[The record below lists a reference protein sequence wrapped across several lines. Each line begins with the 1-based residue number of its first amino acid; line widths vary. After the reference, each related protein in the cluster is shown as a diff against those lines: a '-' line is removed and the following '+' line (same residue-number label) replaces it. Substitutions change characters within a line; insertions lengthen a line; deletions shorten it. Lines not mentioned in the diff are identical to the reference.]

1 MLKKLS
7 LVVILYNEENSVEP
21 FVDETIPILE
31 KIKDLDYEIIF
42 VNDRSTDNSLIKLK
56 EARKKNEKIKII
68 HMSRRFGPMES
79 IMAGVKMSSG
89 DALVNIDIDLQDPP
103 DLIPEMVKYWREDNF
118 DVVFTTRLKRHG
130 ESSFKKFISAIGYR
144 ILKLFTYVDME
155 KDSGDF
161 KLISKR
167 VIEEYKKFNEIYP
180 FFRFVVDWIGFERK
194 QIFYERR
201 ARKKGKS
208 QHPFGLGVIFN
219 FFEISLA
226 PFSDFPIRFSLIMG
240 FLSFII
246 SSFVLFRTLYLY
258 FSGETQIS
266 STSIFL
272 AILFFGSIQALILGF
287 LGLYLGSVHKQS
299 KNRPMYI
306 IDKLY
311 GFDKGG

>member
-1 MLKKLS
+1 MHLRK
-7 LVVILYNEENSVEP
+7 
-21 FVDETIPILE
+21 ETWYF
-31 KIKDLDYEIIF
+31 K
-42 VNDRSTDNSLIKLK
+42 S
-56 EARKKNEKIKII
+56 
-68 HMSRRFGPMES
+68 ES
-79 IMAGVKMSSG
+79 QIRM
-89 DALVNIDIDLQDPP
+89 N
-103 DLIPEMVKYWREDNF
+103 
-118 DVVFTTRLKRHG
+118 
-130 ESSFKKFISAIGYR
+130 FKKFISAIGYR

>member
-1 MLKKLS
+1 MKKKIS
-7 LVVILYNEENSVEP
+7 LVVILYNEETSIKP
-21 FVDETIPILE
+21 FLDETVPILE
-31 KIKDLDYEIIF
+31 SINDIDYEIIF
-42 VNDRSTDNSLIKLK
+42 VNDRSKDNSLEELK
-56 EARKKNEKIKII
+56 KAREQNSKVKII

-89 DALVNIDIDLQDPP
+89 DALINIDIDLQDPP
-103 DLIPEMVKYWREDNF
+103 SLIPKMVKYWRDDNF

-130 ESSFKKFISAIGYR
+130 ESSFKKIISSIGYK
-144 ILKLFTYVDME
+144 ILKVFTYVEME
-155 KDSGDF
+155 KDSGDY

-167 VIEEYKKFNEIYP
+167 VIEEYKKFNENYP

-201 ARKKGKS
+201 ARKAGKS

-219 FFEISLA
+219 FFEISLT

-246 SSFVLFRTLYLY
+246 SSFVLLRTAFLY

-287 LGLYLGSVHKQS
+287 LGLYLGSIHKQS

-311 GFDKGG
+311 GFDKEN